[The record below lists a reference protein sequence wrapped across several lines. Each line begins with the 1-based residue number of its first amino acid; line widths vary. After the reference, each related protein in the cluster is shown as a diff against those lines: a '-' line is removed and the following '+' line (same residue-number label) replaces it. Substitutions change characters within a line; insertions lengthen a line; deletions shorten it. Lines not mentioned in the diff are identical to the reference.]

1 MRKLVFAITK
11 QCDDQISEK
20 AYRLDNIIFFT
31 SSIISLILW
40 ILTITLI
47 LADSMNLAC
56 MFTVIALVS
65 SSVTLIRMTESASLS
80 TNQMLRE
87 LRYETISESEDREI
101 LYNRAN
107 DSDRGIDIHL
117 ELVKGDFTYW
127 SEKEYET
134 QTVLDNLKS
143 SEFAYLVYK
152 FDDKTVFHSRTPIY
166 LNQIQIDSSKS
177 LDLHNRFAKLK
188 ISRIEQ
194 FDAKVKL
201 SFEGREKTKNVKMIN
216 VFFEVINADE
226 YETKQSIYEEIVERS
241 K

>member
-1 MRKLVFAITK
+1 MK
-11 QCDDQISEK
+11 
-20 AYRLDNIIFFT
+20 
-31 SSIISLILW
+31 
-40 ILTITLI
+40 
-47 LADSMNLAC
+47 
-56 MFTVIALVS
+56 
-65 SSVTLIRMTESASLS
+65 
-80 TNQMLRE
+80 
-87 LRYETISESEDREI
+87 SESEDREI

-152 FDDKTVFHSRTPIY
+152 FDGRTVFHSHAPVY
-166 LNQIQIDSSKS
+166 VNQIQIDSSKS
-177 LDLHNRFAKLK
+177 LDLHNRFTNLK
-188 ISRIEQ
+188 ISRIKQ

-201 SFEGREKTKNVKMIN
+201 SFEGRKKIKNVKMID
-216 VFFEVINADE
+216 VFFEVVNAE
-226 YETKQSIYEEIVERS
+226 ESETKQSIYEEIVERS